1 MSQTKLQIQKVN
13 CNGQMLIGIPISG
26 SQNEW
31 REKIKTIAGRRWHEN
46 EFIWTIPHTTEA
58 FQTLKKLFGAD
69 NIEVNT
75 IDKPIFV
82 TPPQYRNRNLPLKE
96 GIVKKE
102 GKHNYRP
109 LENHILFDKLNPKQQ
124 KAVSK
129 LEELLIEERKAYET
143 IKGYRNII
151 IPFLGF
157 YSDILPSQISK
168 EQIRAYILKKI
179 KEGNISKST
188 QNHYV
193 STFKAFYGR
202 LLHQYD
208 KVEDLFRPEND
219 KSLP

>member
-1 MSQTKLQIQKVN
+1 MGITKLQIKKVT
-13 CNGQMLIGIPISG
+13 CGGQVLIGIPISG

-58 FQTLKKLFGAD
+58 FQALRKLFGAD
-69 NIEVNT
+69 NIEVDT
-75 IDKPIFV
+75 IDKPIIV
-82 TPPQYRNRNLPLKE
+82 TPPQYLNRNLPLKE
-96 GIVKKE
+96 KNVKKE

-109 LENHILFDKLNPKQQ
+109 LENHSLFDKLNSKQQ

-143 IKGYRNII
+143 IKWYRNII

-157 YSDILPSQISK
+157 YKDILPSQISK

-179 KEGNISKST
+179 N
-188 QNHYV
+188 NNV
-193 STFKAFYGR
+193 
-202 LLHQYD
+202 
-208 KVEDLFRPEND
+208 
-219 KSLP
+219 